1 MRVWS
6 LAALVVEALILTMAQ
21 GAAAGEFAVRAQEMD
36 DRKAVIATVEPVRQ
50 LVARARI
57 GGTVAQL
64 GVKEGDVVAAGQ
76 EIARVVDQ
84 KLSLQMQALESRIK
98 SQQAARDKAQADFDR
113 VAELVR
119 RGVSTQAQFDQAK
132 AALDIAERNLSA
144 IKSDRDVVVQQSA
157 EGAVL
162 APGAGRV
169 LTVPVSPGRVL
180 LPGETVAT
188 IAEEQFILRLQL
200 PERHARFMRA
210 GDKVLMAARGEEGG
224 LKAAQEGR
232 VRIVYPEIAGGRVI
246 ADVDAP
252 GIGAYFVGER
262 TRVYV
267 STGKRKTI
275 VVPASAVFERSGVKF
290 VQLKGG
296 DEVVVQTGEVLQ
308 DSVEI
313 LSGIADGDV
322 LLTP

>member
-6 LAALVVEALILTMAQ
+6 LAALIVAATAQ
-21 GAAAGEFAVRAQEMD
+21 GAAAGEFVAHAQEIE

-57 GGTVAQL
+57 GGTLADL
-64 GVKEGDVVAAGQ
+64 TIKEGDVVSAGQ
-76 EIARVVDQ
+76 EVARIVDQ
-84 KLSLQMQALESRIK
+84 KLALQMQALDSRIK
-98 SQQAARDKAQADFDR
+98 SQQAARDKAKLDFDR
-113 VAELVR
+113 ASELVK
-119 RGVSTQAQFDQAK
+119 RGVSTQAQLDQAK
-132 AALDIAERNLSA
+132 AALDIAERNLQA
-144 IKSDRDVVVQQSA
+144 IKSDRDVIVQQSA

-169 LTVPVSPGRVL
+169 LTVPVSAGRVL

-188 IAEEQFILRLQL
+188 IAQDQYILRLQL

-210 GDKVLMAARGEEGG
+210 GDKVLMAARGQEGG

-232 VRIVYPEIAGGRVI
+232 VRIVYPEITGGRVV
-246 ADVDAP
+246 ADVDVP
-252 GIGAYFVGER
+252 GLGNYFVGER

-267 STGKRKTI
+267 STGKRETM
-275 VVPASAVFERSGVKF
+275 VVPTPAVFERSGVKF
-290 VQLKGG
+290 VRLKGG
-296 DEVVVQTGEVLQ
+296 GEVVVQTGETTPAG
-308 DSVEI
+308 VEI
-313 LSGIADGDV
+313 LSGVADGDV